1 MGVCICVYVFVC
13 VCARGAATPP
23 IPPVRSGERS
33 RVPAGGARP
42 GPRRG
47 AGSGGGG
54 RAVPGQR
61 GERGCP
67 RGCVE
72 SYSCCLRTCP
82 AAELERPPVLLAH
95 AGSHVRGEHT
105 THRLKG
111 GLPRTLCLSQEA
123 VWERIRRQTAG
134 GAKSGKV
141 PTAAGLQLAD
151 GARSRGGSPRPARH
165 RRPPGWRG
173 ESPGAGQRSVG
184 RCLSVVSSPRSK

>member
-1 MGVCICVYVFVC
+1 MSVRA
-13 VCARGAATPP
+13 CAAERPRRPSRPCGAGSAPALPPAERGEAA
-23 IPPVRSGERS
+23 
-33 RVPAGGARP
+33 

-54 RAVPGQR
+54 RAVPGRR

-95 AGSHVRGEHT
+95 ARSHVRGAGGQST
-105 THRLKG
+105 RRAGTG

-141 PTAAGLQLAD
+141 PTAAGLQPAD
-151 GARSRGGSPRPARH
+151 GARSRGGSLRPGRH
-165 RRPPGWRG
+165 RSCPGRRRG
-173 ESPGAGQRSVG
+173 SPGAGQRSVG
-184 RCLSVVSSPRSK
+184 RCLSVVSSPTSK